1 MENKKT
7 IETKEQFWKQRST
20 RGRDKI
26 FENPESLWDSCVEY
40 LEKTDARKWLKTEF
54 NGKDAIECKI
64 PTETPYTFTGLYLYL
79 DIDHK
84 TWVLY
89 EGREEFIPITTRV
102 RNIIYTQ
109 KFEGAA
115 VGAFNANIIARDLG
129 LKESTDVNVNDA
141 RKAVGDLFPLDEPQK
156 TD

>member
-1 MENKKT
+1 MSE
-7 IETKEQFWKQRST
+7 EKEPFWKQRSN

-26 FENPESLWDSCVEY
+26 FETPESLWDCCVEY

-54 NGKDAIECKI
+54 NGKDAIECQV
-64 PTETPYTFTGLYLYL
+64 PSETPYTFTGLYLYL

-129 LKESTDVNVNDA
+129 LKDESNVNVSDS
-141 RKAVGDLFPLDEPQK
+141 RKATADLFPLDESQK
-156 TD
+156 EA